1 MELKAK
7 VQEDD
12 KTGRW
17 AAEITAFGLNT
28 QGSTRE
34 EALMSLY
41 DAIAVLMPGLAFDLS
56 WSDER
61 PGRALLET
69 NDESF
74 VIDAIMRQGRG
85 P

>member
-1 MELKAK
+1 MEFKAK
-7 VQEDD
+7 VQEDG

-17 AAEITAFGLNT
+17 AAEISAFGLNT

-41 DAIAVLMPGLAFDLS
+41 DAISILIPGLAFDLT
-56 WSDER
+56 WADDR
-61 PGRALLET
+61 PGRALLKT
-69 NDESF
+69 KDESF